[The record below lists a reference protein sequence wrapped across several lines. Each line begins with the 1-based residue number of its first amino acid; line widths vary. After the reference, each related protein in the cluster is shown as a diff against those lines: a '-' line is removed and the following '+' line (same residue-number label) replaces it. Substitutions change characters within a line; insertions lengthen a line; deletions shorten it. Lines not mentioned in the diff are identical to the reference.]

1 MKNWTAAL
9 VVASFLMVPTL
20 ARADGGVEI
29 GALGGA
35 MAGSLMGTGSDRVE
49 HAVIGAVVGALLGA
63 AIDAEEQSRNNAQSI
78 TTATWSEPGYV
89 ATYPT
94 TRYVIAE
101 PVHYREG
108 HRWDRHRHH
117 HRLADRH
124 SNHHRWD
131 RYDHYR
137 HDHRHNWD

>member
-1 MKNWTAAL
+1 MKIWTAAL
-9 VVASFLMVPTL
+9 VVASFLVMPTL
-20 ARADGGVEI
+20 ARAEGGVEI

-35 MAGSLMGTGSDRVE
+35 MAGSLMGPGSDRVE

-63 AIDAEEQSRNNAQSI
+63 AIDAEEQSRYD
-78 TTATWSEPGYV
+78 TTTSSTWSEPEYV

-101 PVHYREG
+101 PVHYREK

-117 HRLADRH
+117 HHRDRH
-124 SNHHRWD
+124 RHH
-131 RYDHYR
+131 
-137 HDHRHNWD
+137 HRHNHWRNWD